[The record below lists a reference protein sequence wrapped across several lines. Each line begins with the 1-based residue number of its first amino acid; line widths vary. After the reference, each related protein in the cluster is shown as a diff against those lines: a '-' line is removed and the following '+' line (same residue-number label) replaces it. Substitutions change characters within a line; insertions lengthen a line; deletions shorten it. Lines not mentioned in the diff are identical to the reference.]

1 MAVDRNQAS
10 IQVAKPAYLGRFLFS
25 GLVSVAGHCARSG
38 VRVVSASTFS
48 ARYCLHQCLGTVYLA
63 LVLQVVQRGAG
74 KLVRYWVAR
83 RLQSPYASTISLRRS
98 CAHTQVI
105 FLPVLRPRARS
116 AG

>member
-63 LVLQVVQRGAG
+63 LVLQVVQRVAV

-83 RLQSPYASTISLRRS
+83 RLQSPYAGPARILKLSFYLCSG
-98 CAHTQVI
+98 HG
-105 FLPVLRPRARS
+105 PGPRVNN
-116 AG
+116 